1 MRKLLSLL
9 TILVLLTACASYP
22 PGDDPEGQQFQAV
35 GQQVLQA
42 ARNYM
47 DQNARPP
54 HSLQDL
60 VPKYL
65 PVLPDK
71 PTITYDSQ
79 IDRFEF
85 HYKQKGLEGAAVSCH
100 ALLGETDWICT
111 NSYTQQ
117 Q

>member
-9 TILVLLTACASYP
+9 TLLALLTACASYA
-22 PGDDPEGQQFQAV
+22 PGDDPKGQQLQGV

-65 PVLPDK
+65 PALPDQ
-71 PTITYDSQ
+71 PAITYDPQ
-79 IDRFEF
+79 MDRFEF
-85 HYKQKGLEGAAVSCH
+85 RYKQEGFRGAEVTCH
-100 ALLGETDWICT
+100 ALLGETDWIC
-111 NSYTQQ
+111 NASYTEQ
-117 Q
+117 